1 MSSQQTPQKESK
13 KMSPRLR
20 TWAMAVIL
28 IIVFFAGVFARPG
41 LETASN
47 FLRHQT
53 SLALLSL
60 GKAID
65 HPVNYDLG
73 NPANTYTGEL
83 LEKRE
88 GK

>member
-1 MSSQQTPQKESK
+1 MSSQQTIQKESK
-13 KMSPRLR
+13 KMSPKLR
-20 TWAMAVIL
+20 NWVVVTIL
-28 IIVFFAGVFARPG
+28 ILVFFAGVFARPG

-73 NPANTYTGEL
+73 NPANTYSGEL
-83 LEKRE
+83 MKGGE
-88 GK
+88 G